1 MKTSKRRRMTSL
13 DIQMVVEE
21 INAWAN
27 GQRSKRL
34 TWSILEK
41 VFPFTRQ
48 TMFSKEDIKTAYE
61 KAQIALKT
69 GRKVKTATD
78 SGQVEDIQ
86 IQSLKKRI
94 VELETQIE
102 EWQKIWVTKS

>member
-1 MKTSKRRRMTSL
+1 MKNSKRRRMTSL

-27 GQRSKRL
+27 GERSRRL

-48 TMFSKEDIKTAYE
+48 TMFSKADIKTAYE
-61 KAQIALKT
+61 RAQIALKN
-69 GRKVKTATD
+69 GRKVKTAIY
-78 SGQVEDIQ
+78 SGQVDDIQ
-86 IQSLKKRI
+86 IQALKKRI
-94 VELETQIE
+94 AELEAQIE
-102 EWQKIWVTKS
+102 EWQRMWVSTN